1 MNAGALPSNDDVV
14 DGKGEERFVV
24 IGAEEEEEEEVDCGN
39 SRLEFKALLLLL
51 LKGID
56 TEVAAA
62 AIAALAFTDAFNS
75 ASALKSCVCCVR

>member
-24 IGAEEEEEEEVDCGN
+24 IGAEEEEEEEEMDCGN
-39 SRLEFKALLLLL
+39 SRLEFRALLL

-56 TEVAAA
+56 TDVAAA